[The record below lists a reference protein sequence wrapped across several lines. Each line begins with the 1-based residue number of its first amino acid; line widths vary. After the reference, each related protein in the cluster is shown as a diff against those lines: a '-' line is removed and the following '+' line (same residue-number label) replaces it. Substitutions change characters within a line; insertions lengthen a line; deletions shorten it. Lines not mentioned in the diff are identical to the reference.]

1 MKLIVFQTTPR
12 LVFLSDKK
20 VFKFFNSP
28 IECKE
33 EVDIIKSS
41 PLLNVFDDI
50 SGFNMK
56 FIELISVE
64 ETHYTM
70 KFIDGHQ
77 LNKSSSINN
86 YKLAG
91 NWLRCFHNLTY
102 EEYENKAFLFGDFST
117 GHIYVNIDKKELTTI
132 DPGTGF
138 GKIDF
143 IEYDIA
149 RFIVDLLQSHSLN
162 IFYLNQQIENFLS
175 GYSYKNL
182 DYDRLISIIFSRIN
196 RNFEKR
202 IKLDSGLKRYLSA
215 SYWYIN
221 SKFKFLYIKN
231 KLTGIIKNE
240 K

>member
-1 MKLIVFQTTPR
+1 MKIFQTTPR
-12 LVFLSDKK
+12 LVFLIEKI
-20 VFKFFNSP
+20 VFKFFNSSK
-28 IECKE
+28 ECKE
-33 EVDIIKSS
+33 EVDIIKNS
-41 PLLNVFDDI
+41 PLSNIFDDI

-64 ETHYTM
+64 DYHYTM
-70 KFIDGHQ
+70 KFIDGNQ
-77 LNKSSSINN
+77 LNKSNCMNS

-91 NWLRCFHNLTY
+91 SWLRCFHNLTY
-102 EEYENKAFLFGDFST
+102 DKYENKAFLFGDFST
-117 GHIYVNIDKKELTTI
+117 GHIYINTNKKEITTI

-162 IFYLNQQIENFLS
+162 ILHLNQQIENFLS

-182 DYDRLISIIFSRIN
+182 DYDRLVSIISFRIN
-196 RNFEKR
+196 RNYEKR
-202 IKLDSGLKRYLSA
+202 IKLNSGIKRYLSA
-215 SYWYIN
+215 IYWYIN
-221 SKFKFLYIKN
+221 SKAKFLYIEN
-231 KLTGIIKNE
+231 KLEGIIKNE

>member
-1 MKLIVFQTTPR
+1 MSLKVFQTTPR

-20 VFKFFNSP
+20 VFKFFNSV

-41 PLLNVFDDI
+41 PLTNIFDDKT
-50 SGFNMK
+50 GFDMK

-64 ETHYTM
+64 KYHYTM
-70 KFIDGHQ
+70 KFVDGIQ
-77 LNKSSSINN
+77 LNKVNDLNN

-91 NWLRCFHNLTY
+91 SWLRCLHSLTY
-102 EEYENKAFLFGDFST
+102 DNKKAFLFGDYSS
-117 GHIYVNIDKKELTTI
+117 GHIYINNDKKEITTI

-138 GKIDF
+138 GNIDF

-149 RFIVDLLQSHSLN
+149 RLIVDLLQSHNLN
-162 IFYLNQQIENFLS
+162 IFYLNRQIENFLN
-175 GYSYKNL
+175 GYSYENL
-182 DYDRLISIIFSRIN
+182 DYDRLVSIISFRIN
-196 RNFEKR
+196 RNYEKR
-202 IKLDSGLKRYLSA
+202 IKLGNGLKRYLSA

-221 SKFKFLYIKN
+221 SKLKFLYIEN
-231 KLTGIIKNE
+231 KLKGIIKNE